1 MRLVGRRLTSGG
13 STADSRQRLPP
24 ANLRRVI
31 STKRLLFNAATFI
44 PGVAQ
49 LPPVQR
55 VFKRHSIGTHGTIEA
70 RYCYSVWL
78 RHLMCA
84 AANGLD
90 TNPRAVAELGPGDSI
105 GIGIASVLTGVE
117 RYFAFDV
124 VAHANTPRN
133 LAIFDGLVELFRAQ
147 ADIPDAS
154 EYPRVGPTL
163 NDYRFPGHILTPDRM
178 RAALDPARLARV
190 RESIQRTDQKDSMIQ
205 YRAPWST
212 AGAVEHET
220 LDLVF
225 SQATLEHVDGLPDVY
240 RAMYA
245 VAETRRLHVAP
256 DRLQVPQL
264 RPRMEWPLDVFGP
277 HVEAGA
283 RQGRV
288 AHQPPALLRARRAH
302 GEKPASASSANNS
315 CARHRACRR
324 SQLASQFREIP
335 DSDLTTTDAFVQA
348 VKMVPDTF
356 S

>member
-1 MRLVGRRLTSGG
+1 
-13 STADSRQRLPP
+13 
-24 ANLRRVI
+24 VI

-78 RHLMCA
+78 RHLARA
-84 AANGLD
+84 AENGLD
-90 TNPRAVAELGPGDSI
+90 ENPRAAAELGPGDSI

-133 LAIFDGLVELFRAQ
+133 LAIFDGLVELFRAE
-147 ADIPDAS
+147 ADIPGAE

-163 NDYRFPGHILTPDRM
+163 DDYGFPNHILTAHRM
-178 RAALDPARLARV
+178 RAALHPARLARI
-190 RESIQRTDQKDSMIQ
+190 RASIQRTDQRDSMIQ

-225 SQATLEHVDGLPDVY
+225 SQATLEHVDGLPEVY

-245 VAETRRLHVAP
+245 WLKPGGFMSHQIDFKCHNSASEWNGHWTYSDLMWKLVRGKDVWLINRLPYSAHVELMEKTGFRLVGEQLVRRASNVKRRQLAAQFRWIP
-256 DRLQVPQL
+256 DR
-264 RPRMEWPLDVFGP
+264 
-277 HVEAGA
+277 
-283 RQGRV
+283 
-288 AHQPPALLRARRAH
+288 
-302 GEKPASASSANNS
+302 
-315 CARHRACRR
+315 
-324 SQLASQFREIP
+324 
-335 DSDLTTTDAFVQA
+335 DLTTTDAFVQA
-348 VKMVPDTF
+348 IKPL
-356 S
+356 

>member
-1 MRLVGRRLTSGG
+1 M
-13 STADSRQRLPP
+13 
-24 ANLRRVI
+24 I

-78 RHLMCA
+78 RHLMSA

-124 VAHANTPRN
+124 VAHANSPRN
-133 LAIFDGLVELFRAQ
+133 LAIFDGLVELFLAQ
-147 ADIPDAS
+147 AHIPDAG
-154 EYPRVGPTL
+154 EYPRVGPKL
-163 NDYRFPGHILTPDRM
+163 RDYRYPGHILTPDRM
-178 RAALDPARLARV
+178 RAALDPGRLARV
-190 RESIQRTDQKDSMIQ
+190 REDIARTDSKDSITQ

-212 AGAVEHET
+212 AEAVEQET
-220 LDLVF
+220 LDLVY
-225 SQATLEHVDGLPDVY
+225 SQATLEHVDGLPEVY

-245 VAETRRLHVAP
+245 WLKPGGYMSHQIDFKCHNSASEWNGHWAYSDFMWKLVRGKDVWLINRLP
-256 DRLQVPQL
+256 YST
-264 RPRMEWPLDVFGP
+264 
-277 HVEAGA
+277 HVELMEKTGF
-283 RQGRV
+283 RIV
-288 AHQPPALLRARRAH
+288 
-302 GEKPASASSANNS
+302 GEQLVRHASGVK
-315 CARHRACRR
+315 RK
-324 SQLASQFREIP
+324 QLASQFRSIP

-348 VKMVPDTF
+348 VKMGSGTV

>member
-1 MRLVGRRLTSGG
+1 VARAP
-13 STADSRQRLPP
+13 TAAPQRGCESSP
-24 ANLRRVI
+24 VI

-44 PGVAQ
+44 PGVTQ

-90 TNPRAVAELGPGDSI
+90 TNPKAVAELGPGDSI

-133 LAIFDGLVELFRAQ
+133 LAIFDGLVELFRRHEN
-147 ADIPDAS
+147 IPDAT
-154 EYPRVGPTL
+154 EYPRVGPSL
-163 NDYRFPGHILTPDRM
+163 RDYRYPGHILTPDRM

-190 RESIQRTDQKDSMIQ
+190 RADIARTDSKDSTIQ

-212 AGAVEHET
+212 KAAVERET

-225 SQATLEHVDGLPDVY
+225 SQATLEHVDGLPEVY
-240 RAMYA
+240 RAMYDWLKPGA
-245 VAETRRLHVAP
+245 YMSHQIDFKCHNSAREWNGHWTYSKLMWKLVRGKDVWLINRLP
-256 DRLQVPQL
+256 YS
-264 RPRMEWPLDVFGP
+264 E
-277 HVEAGA
+277 HVELMQKAGF
-283 RQGRV
+283 RIVSEQFV
-288 AHQPPALLRARRAH
+288 RRA
-302 GEKPASASSANNS
+302 SNI
-315 CARHRACRR
+315 RR
-324 SQLASQFREIP
+324 SQLASQFRDIP
-335 DSDLTTTDAFVQA
+335 DRDLTTTDAFVQA
-348 VKMVPDTF
+348 VKWGH